1 MNHRNATGLWS
12 TPPATNTPKFQR
24 DRVRNRLVIASS
36 PNLREWTV
44 HKVLLS
50 HPDPLKHGFQYV
62 EWQVDGND
70 IVYVV
75 RTAFDDEEGNAV
87 NYHNTNYMT
96 FHRLE
101 DFRTLASKI
110 LAL

>member
-1 MNHRNATGLWS
+1 MAMT
-12 TPPATNTPKFQR
+12 
-24 DRVRNRLVIASS
+24 SS
-36 PNLREWTV
+36 M
-44 HKVLLS
+44 S
-50 HPDPLKHGFQYV
+50 CA
-62 EWQVDGND
+62 
-70 IVYVV
+70 
-75 RTAFDDEEGNAV
+75 TAFDDEEGNAV